1 MKVGDLLTSV
11 QKEILQTLI
20 NLYRKSKCTSVKC
33 ESIADLM
40 GRNSG
45 TIRNQMQSLRS
56 LGLVQGV
63 PGPRGGYKP
72 TLEAYHTLNIENDP
86 CEIHVPI
93 HVNKELVPDIS
104 VNKIEFTNILRPEAC
119 EATITVL
126 GDIKQ
131 LDLDNQIKIGP
142 TPVNNLTIVG
152 TIIGRDDVD
161 NALLIKTEGILSI
174 PNVSIKDLSTPIDCS
189 VDYDVSLI
197 EVCKIM
203 IENKVKGLPVIIDG
217 DIKGI
222 VKYSDVIKMIAE
234 NNIDAKVK
242 DFMDE
247 NVAIAKET
255 NTLIHS
261 MDTLY
266 QKNVSMLILLNEKNE
281 ISGMVT
287 FTDVLRSLISFTN

>member
-1 MKVGDLLTSV
+1 MLTAV
-11 QKEILQTLI
+11 QREILQSLI

-93 HVNKELVPDIS
+93 YVNGAIVSDIS
-104 VNKIEFTNILRPEAC
+104 VNKIEFTSILRPGDC
-119 EATITVL
+119 EATISVL

-131 LDLDNQIKIGP
+131 LDLDDTIKIGP
-142 TPVNNLTIVG
+142 TPVNNLTVDG

-161 NALLIKTEGILSI
+161 NVLLIKTKNIISI
-174 PNVSIKDLSTPIDCS
+174 PNVKLRDIATQQIKSITPQMQLTDI
-189 VDYDVSLI
+189 
-197 EVCKIM
+197 CKILS
-203 IENKVKGLPVIIDG
+203 ENNQIGAPIVDDDNNILGVIRYSDIIDAVAANKMDSTAEEFMRKSVVTARDNISLSNG
-217 DIKGI
+217 MTLLLQN
-222 VKYSDVIKMIAE
+222 DVTA
-234 NNIDAKVK
+234 
-242 DFMDE
+242 
-247 NVAIAKET
+247 
-255 NTLIHS
+255 
-261 MDTLY
+261 
-266 QKNVSMLILLNEKNE
+266 LILLDKNNE
-281 ISGMVT
+281 IYGIV
-287 FTDVLRSLISFTN
+287 SFNDMLKRLLDSSN

>member
-1 MKVGDLLTSV
+1 MLTAV
-11 QKEILQTLI
+11 QREILQSLI

-93 HVNKELVPDIS
+93 YVNGAIVSDIS
-104 VNKIEFTNILRPEAC
+104 VNKIEFTSILRPGDC
-119 EATITVL
+119 EATISVL

-131 LDLDNQIKIGP
+131 LDLDDTIKIGP
-142 TPVNNLTIVG
+142 TPVNNLTVDG

-161 NALLIKTEGILSI
+161 NVLLIKTKNIISI
-174 PNVSIKDLSTPIDCS
+174 PNVKLRDIATQQIKSITPQMQLTDI
-189 VDYDVSLI
+189 
-197 EVCKIM
+197 CKILS
-203 IENKVKGLPVIIDG
+203 ENNQIGAPIVDDDNNILGVIRYSDIIDAVAANKMDG
-217 DIKGI
+217 TAEEFMRESVVTARDNISLSNGMALLLQN
-222 VKYSDVIKMIAE
+222 DVTA
-234 NNIDAKVK
+234 
-242 DFMDE
+242 
-247 NVAIAKET
+247 
-255 NTLIHS
+255 
-261 MDTLY
+261 
-266 QKNVSMLILLNEKNE
+266 LILLDKNNE
-281 ISGMVT
+281 IYGIV
-287 FTDVLRSLISFTN
+287 SFNDMLKRLLDSSN

>member
-1 MKVGDLLTSV
+1 MLTAV
-11 QKEILQTLI
+11 QREILQSLI

-93 HVNKELVPDIS
+93 YVNGDIVSDIS
-104 VNKIEFTNILRPEAC
+104 VNKIEFTSILRPGDC
-119 EATITVL
+119 EATISVL

-131 LDLDNQIKIGP
+131 LDLDDTIKIGP
-142 TPVNNLTIVG
+142 TPVNNLTVDG

-161 NALLIKTEGILSI
+161 NVLLIKTKNILSI
-174 PNVSIKDLSTPIDCS
+174 PNVKLKDLANSKIEKINPEMEL
-189 VDYDVSLI
+189 VD
-197 EVCKIM
+197 VCKILSSNNL
-203 IENKVKGLPVIIDG
+203 IGVPVVNDKDIIG
-217 DIKGI
+217 VIQ
-222 VKYSDVIKMIAE
+222 YCDVINAIAN
-234 NNIDAKVK
+234 NNINSCAK
-242 DFMDE
+242 DFMTESVVTARDNISLLNGMTLLLQN
-247 NVAIAKET
+247 NVT
-255 NTLIHS
+255 S
-261 MDTLY
+261 
-266 QKNVSMLILLNEKNE
+266 LILLNNKGD
-281 ISGMVT
+281 ISGIVS
-287 FTDVLRSLISFTN
+287 FTDMLKRLLDSSD

>member
-1 MKVGDLLTSV
+1 MLTAV
-11 QKEILQTLI
+11 QREILQSLI

-93 HVNKELVPDIS
+93 YVNGAIVSDIS
-104 VNKIEFTNILRPEAC
+104 VNKIEFTSILRPGDC
-119 EATITVL
+119 EATISVL

-131 LDLDNQIKIGP
+131 LDLDDTIKIGP
-142 TPVNNLTIVG
+142 TPVNNLTVDG

-161 NALLIKTEGILSI
+161 NVLLIL
-174 PNVSIKDLSTPIDCS
+174 
-189 VDYDVSLI
+189 SLI
-197 EVCKIM
+197 HI
-203 IENKVKGLPVIIDG
+203 
-217 DIKGI
+217 
-222 VKYSDVIKMIAE
+222 
-234 NNIDAKVK
+234 
-242 DFMDE
+242 
-247 NVAIAKET
+247 
-255 NTLIHS
+255 
-261 MDTLY
+261 
-266 QKNVSMLILLNEKNE
+266 
-281 ISGMVT
+281 
-287 FTDVLRSLISFTN
+287 

>member
-1 MKVGDLLTSV
+1 VVDLLTSV
-11 QKEILQTLI
+11 QKEILQSLI

-33 ESIADLM
+33 ENIADLM

-93 HVNKELVPDIS
+93 YLNNELISDIS
-104 VNKIEFTNILRPEAC
+104 VNKIEFTNILRPGAC

-142 TPVNNLTIVG
+142 TPVNNLTVVG

-161 NALLIKTEGILSI
+161 NALLIKTEGIFSI
-174 PNVSIKDLSTPIDCS
+174 PTLQIKELSTPINFS
-189 VDYDVSLI
+189 VDYEVSLTD
-197 EVCKIM
+197 VCKIM
-203 IENKVKGLPVIIDG
+203 IENNIKGVPVIID
-217 DIKGI
+217 DEIKGI
-222 VKYSDVIKMIAE
+222 VKYSDVIKMISE
-234 NNIDAKVK
+234 NKFDSKVK

-247 NVAIAKET
+247 HVAIAKET

-261 MDTLY
+261 MNTLY
-266 QKNVSMLILLNEKNE
+266 QNDVSMLILVNENNE

-287 FTDVLRSLISFTN
+287 FTDVLNKLISFTS

>member
-1 MKVGDLLTSV
+1 MLTAV
-11 QKEILQTLI
+11 QREILQSLI

-93 HVNKELVPDIS
+93 YVNGAIVSDIS
-104 VNKIEFTNILRPEAC
+104 VNKIEFTSILRPGDC
-119 EATITVL
+119 EATISVL

-131 LDLDNQIKIGP
+131 LDLDDTIKIGP
-142 TPVNNLTIVG
+142 TPVNNLTVDG

-161 NALLIKTEGILSI
+161 NVLLIKTKNIISI
-174 PNVSIKDLSTPIDCS
+174 PNVKLRDIATQQIKSITPQMQLTDI
-189 VDYDVSLI
+189 
-197 EVCKIM
+197 CKILS
-203 IENKVKGLPVIIDG
+203 ENNQIGAPIVDDDNNILGVIRYSDIIDA
-217 DIKGI
+217 
-222 VKYSDVIKMIAE
+222 VAAIKMDSSAE
-234 NNIDAKVK
+234 EFMRESVVTARDNISLSNG
-242 DFMDE
+242 M
-247 NVAIAKET
+247 
-255 NTLIHS
+255 TLLLQN
-261 MDTLY
+261 DVTA
-266 QKNVSMLILLNEKNE
+266 LILLDKNNE
-281 ISGMVT
+281 IYGIV
-287 FTDVLRSLISFTN
+287 SFNDMLKRLLDSSN

>member
-1 MKVGDLLTSV
+1 MLTAV
-11 QKEILQTLI
+11 QREILQSLI

-93 HVNKELVPDIS
+93 YVYGGIVLDIS
-104 VNKIEFTNILRPEAC
+104 VNKIEFTSILRPGDC
-119 EATITVL
+119 EATISVL

-131 LDLDNQIKIGP
+131 LDLDDTIKIGP
-142 TPVNNLTIVG
+142 TPVNNLTVDG

-161 NALLIKTEGILSI
+161 NVLLIKTKNIISI
-174 PNVSIKDLSTPIDCS
+174 PNVKLRDIATQQIKSITPQMQLTDI
-189 VDYDVSLI
+189 
-197 EVCKIM
+197 CKILS
-203 IENKVKGLPVIIDG
+203 ENNQIGAPIVDDDNNILGVIRYSDIIDAVAANKMDSTAEEFMRESVVTARDNISLSIG
-217 DIKGI
+217 MTLLLQN
-222 VKYSDVIKMIAE
+222 DVTA
-234 NNIDAKVK
+234 
-242 DFMDE
+242 
-247 NVAIAKET
+247 
-255 NTLIHS
+255 
-261 MDTLY
+261 
-266 QKNVSMLILLNEKNE
+266 LILLDKNNE
-281 ISGMVT
+281 IYGIVSYND
-287 FTDVLRSLISFTN
+287 FLKRLLDSSN

>member
-1 MKVGDLLTSV
+1 MLTAV
-11 QKEILQTLI
+11 QREILQSLI

-93 HVNKELVPDIS
+93 YVNGAIVSDIS
-104 VNKIEFTNILRPEAC
+104 VNKIEFTSILRPGDC
-119 EATITVL
+119 EATISVL

-131 LDLDNQIKIGP
+131 LDLDDTIKIGP
-142 TPVNNLTIVG
+142 TPVNNLTVDG

-161 NALLIKTEGILSI
+161 NVLLIKTKNIISI
-174 PNVSIKDLSTPIDCS
+174 PNVKLRDIATQQIKSITPQMQLTDI
-189 VDYDVSLI
+189 
-197 EVCKIM
+197 CKILS
-203 IENKVKGLPVIIDG
+203 ENNQIGAPIVDDDNNILGVIRYSDIIDAVAANKMDSTAEEFMRESVVTARDNISLSNG
-217 DIKGI
+217 MALLLQN
-222 VKYSDVIKMIAE
+222 DVTA
-234 NNIDAKVK
+234 
-242 DFMDE
+242 
-247 NVAIAKET
+247 
-255 NTLIHS
+255 
-261 MDTLY
+261 
-266 QKNVSMLILLNEKNE
+266 LILLDKNNE
-281 ISGMVT
+281 IYGIV
-287 FTDVLRSLISFTN
+287 SFNDMLKRLLDSSN

>member
-1 MKVGDLLTSV
+1 MVTLLTSV
-11 QKEILQTLI
+11 QKEILQSLI

-33 ESIADLM
+33 ESIAELM
-40 GRNSG
+40 GRNAG

-93 HVNKELVPDIS
+93 FVNGKSVSDIS
-104 VNKIEFTNILRPEAC
+104 VNKIEFTNILRPGAC

-142 TPVNNLTIVG
+142 TPVNNLTVFG

-161 NALLIKTEGILSI
+161 NALLLKTEGILSI
-174 PNVSIKDLSTPIDCS
+174 PNVQIKELSTPIDCS
-189 VDYDVSLI
+189 IDYDVTLT
-197 EVCKIM
+197 EVSKIM
-203 IENKVKGLPVIIDG
+203 IEHKIKGIPVIVD
-217 DIKGI
+217 DEIKGI
-222 VKYSDVIKMIAE
+222 VKYSDVIRMIAE
-234 NNIDAKVK
+234 NKFDAKVK

-247 NVAIAKET
+247 EIAIAKET
-255 NTLIHS
+255 NTLMHS

-266 QKNVSMLILLNEKNE
+266 QKDVSMLILVNEEKQ

-287 FTDVLRSLISFTN
+287 FTDVLRRLVSFTN

>member
-1 MKVGDLLTSV
+1 MLTSV
-11 QKEILQTLI
+11 QKEILQSLI

-93 HVNKELVPDIS
+93 HVNNKLVSDIS
-104 VNKIEFTNILRPEAC
+104 VNKIEFTNILRPGAC

-142 TPVNNLTIVG
+142 TPVNNLTVIG

-161 NALLIKTEGILSI
+161 NALLIKTDGILSI
-174 PNVSIKDLSTPIDCS
+174 PNVPIKELSTPIDCS
-189 VDYDVSLI
+189 VDYDVPLI

-203 IENKVKGLPVIIDG
+203 TENNIKGIPVIIDNEV
-217 DIKGI
+217 KGI
-222 VKYSDVIKMIAE
+222 VKYSDVIKMISQ
-234 NNIDAKVK
+234 NNLDAKVK

-261 MDTLY
+261 MNTLY
-266 QKNVSMLILLNEKNE
+266 QKDVSMLILLNDNNE
-281 ISGMVT
+281 LSGMVT
-287 FTDVLRSLISFTN
+287 FTDVLRSLVSFTN

>member
-1 MKVGDLLTSV
+1 MELLTSV
-11 QKEILQTLI
+11 QKEILQSLI

-93 HVNKELVPDIS
+93 FVNNQLISDIS
-104 VNKIEFTNILRPEAC
+104 VNKIEFTNILRPGAC

-142 TPVNNLTIVG
+142 TPVNNLSIIG

-161 NALLIKTEGILSI
+161 NALLIKTEGLLSI
-174 PNVSIKDLSTPIDCS
+174 PNIQIKELSTPIKCS
-189 VDYDVSLI
+189 VDYDVSLT

-203 IENKVKGLPVIIDG
+203 TEQNIKGIPVIIDNEV
-217 DIKGI
+217 KGI
-222 VKYSDVIKMIAE
+222 VKYSDVIKTVSE
-234 NNIDAKVK
+234 GNIDAKVK

-247 NVAIAKET
+247 DVAIAKET
-255 NTLIHS
+255 NTLMHS

-266 QKNVSMLILLNEKNE
+266 QNDVSMLILLDDEHK
-281 ISGMVT
+281 ITGMVT
-287 FTDVLRSLISFTN
+287 FSDVLRRLVNFTN

>member
-1 MKVGDLLTSV
+1 MLTAV
-11 QKEILQTLI
+11 QREILQSLI

-93 HVNKELVPDIS
+93 YVNGDIVSDIS
-104 VNKIEFTNILRPEAC
+104 VNKIEFTSILRPGDC
-119 EATITVL
+119 EATISVL

-131 LDLDNQIKIGP
+131 LDLDDTIKIGP
-142 TPVNNLTIVG
+142 TPVNNLTVDG

-161 NALLIKTEGILSI
+161 NVLLIKTKNILSI
-174 PNVSIKDLSTPIDCS
+174 PNVKLKDIANSKIEKINPEMEL
-189 VDYDVSLI
+189 VD
-197 EVCKIM
+197 VCKILSSNNL
-203 IENKVKGLPVIIDG
+203 IGVPVVKDKDIIGVIQ
-217 DIKGI
+217 
-222 VKYSDVIKMIAE
+222 YCDVINAIAN
-234 NNIDAKVK
+234 NNINSCAK
-242 DFMDE
+242 DFMTESVVTARDNISLLNGMTLLLQN
-247 NVAIAKET
+247 NVT
-255 NTLIHS
+255 S
-261 MDTLY
+261 
-266 QKNVSMLILLNEKNE
+266 LILLNNKGD
-281 ISGMVT
+281 ISGIVS
-287 FTDVLRSLISFTN
+287 FTDMLKRLLDSSD